1 MNVAT
6 TNLARSIRQ
15 PAAAA
20 AIALAAGLI
29 FAAGVTLG
37 GMTDPRKV
45 QGFLDVGGIFAGRW
59 DPSLAFVMGGA
70 VLVSMIAFATVKT
83 SKAPWANTTLELPT
97 RRDIDAPLVIGAMLF
112 GTGWGIAGF
121 CPGPALAS
129 VLTGDADVLYFVAAM
144 LAAMFVAKKWFA

>member
-1 MNVAT
+1 MSAMTLDLVRKT
-6 TNLARSIRQ
+6 QWR
-15 PAAAA
+15 AA

-29 FAAGVTLG
+29 FAAGLTLG

-70 VLVSMIAFATVKT
+70 LLVSLIAFATVRTKE
-83 SKAPWANTTLELPT
+83 APWANAKFEWPT
-97 RRDIDAPLVIGAMLF
+97 RRGIDAPLVIGAVLF
-112 GTGWGIAGF
+112 GTGWGIAGY

-129 VLTGDADVLYFVAAM
+129 VITGGADVLWFVASM
-144 LAAMFVAKKWFA
+144 LIGMFVAKKWLG